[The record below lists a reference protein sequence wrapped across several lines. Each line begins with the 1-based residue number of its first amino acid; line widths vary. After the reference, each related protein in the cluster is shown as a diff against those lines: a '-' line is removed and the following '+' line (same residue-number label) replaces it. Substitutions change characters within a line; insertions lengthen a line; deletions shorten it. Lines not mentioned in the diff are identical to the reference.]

1 MKNHVIIVA
10 GGSGTRF
17 GSTMPKQFLTLGQR
31 PVLLHT
37 LYAFADV
44 AADITLV
51 IPEAHFDTWR
61 HLCQQYAPVPRHNVV
76 AGGPT
81 RFQSV
86 KNGLDAIADTDP
98 DAVVAI
104 HDGVRPL
111 VSKALIE
118 RTLQAAER
126 VGGAIP
132 VVPVTDSIR
141 QMSASGS
148 HVPVLRSSL
157 RAVQTP
163 QCFRLADLRRAYL
176 LPFDP
181 AITDDA
187 MAYERLGRAVELVEG
202 DSRNIKI
209 TGPNDLAI
217 AQLLMNHD
225 KLA

>member
-17 GSTMPKQFLTLGQR
+17 GSAVPKQFLALDRR
-31 PVLLHT
+31 PVLMHT
-37 LYAFADV
+37 LDAFAEV
-44 AADITLV
+44 ATDITLV

-61 HLCQQYAPVPRHNVV
+61 QLCEQYADVPQHHVV

-86 KNGLDAIADTDP
+86 KNGLDAIVDTSP
-98 DAVVAI
+98 DAMVAI

-118 RTLQAAER
+118 RTLQAAVR
-126 VGGAIP
+126 AGGAIP

-141 QMSASGS
+141 QMAADGS
-148 HVPVLRSSL
+148 HAPVLRSSL

-187 MAYERLGRAVELVEG
+187 MAYERLGKAVELVDGE
-202 DSRNIKI
+202 SRNIKI

-217 AQLLMNHD
+217 AQLLL
-225 KLA
+225 KT